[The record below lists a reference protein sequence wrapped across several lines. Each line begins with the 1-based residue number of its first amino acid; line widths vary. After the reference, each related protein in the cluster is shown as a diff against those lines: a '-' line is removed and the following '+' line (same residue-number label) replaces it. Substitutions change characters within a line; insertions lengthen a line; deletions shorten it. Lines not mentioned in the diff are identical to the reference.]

1 MKYFILSFILVSNY
15 VFAEMYEQTTLV
27 AEDSI
32 GTIQEIVNV
41 EEIEQE
47 AVKDEHII
55 KIKLINIDLFSAEK
69 IQQMLMLRLKGVA
82 IMEGCKLYITE
93 KKNFEVSEHTDSVI
107 DCLTED
113 KR

>member
-1 MKYFILSFILVSNY
+1 MKKIFFSFLFLALNCQ
-15 VFAEMYEQTTLV
+15 ADMYEQTTLV

-32 GTIQEIVNV
+32 GTIQEIINV

-82 IMEGCKLYITE
+82 IMEGCKVYITE
-93 KKNFEVSEHTDSVI
+93 KRNFEVSEHTDIVI